1 MTTIESLPLTWLPA
15 LDALVAPRDD
25 QEAGIYP
32 GTVIDLLRAL
42 REDGLKVDF
51 ITPPL
56 GFAAS
61 RGGQYTAP
69 TFVFSPATVSGGVEV
84 VALAIQDAVGEQR
97 LTRTRM
103 DVAVYVLFEGEAR
116 LVYEGMGPAFS
127 VLGAMRASVQGPRRN
142 WRRKSA

>member
-1 MTTIESLPLTWLPA
+1 MPNIQSLPMIWPPA
-15 LDALVAPRDD
+15 LDALVAPRSD

-32 GTVIDLLRAL
+32 GTVIELLRAL

-51 ITPPL
+51 ITPPE

-69 TFVFSPATVSGGVEV
+69 ALVFSPSSLAGGVEV
-84 VALAIQDAVGEQR
+84 VALAIQEAIGEPR

-103 DVAVYVLFEGEAR
+103 DVAVYVLFEGEAT
-116 LVYEGMGPAFS
+116 LVYEGAGPAFS
-127 VLGAMRASVQGPRRN
+127 VLHAMRASVQGPRRN
-142 WRRKSA
+142 WRRRSA

>member
-1 MTTIESLPLTWLPA
+1 MPTIESLPTTWPPA
-15 LDALVAPRDD
+15 LDALVAPRSD
-25 QEAGIYP
+25 QEPGVYP

-51 ITPPL
+51 VTPPE

-69 TFVFSPATVSGGVEV
+69 AFIFSPKSVSGGVEV
-84 VALAIQDAVGEQR
+84 VAFAIQEALGDLR

-103 DVAVYVLFEGEAR
+103 DVAIYVLIDGEAR
-116 LVYEGMGPAFS
+116 LVYEGVGPAFA
-127 VLGAMRASVQGPRRN
+127 VLGAMRASVQGPRQA
-142 WRRKSA
+142 WRRRSA